1 VTLDVI
7 NVQTQR
13 RTVKEPSVKLRV
25 RDAAEL
31 LGVSEKTIYRW
42 VAQRKLP
49 VHRVSEQ
56 YRFNRAE
63 LLEWATSE
71 QIPVSP
77 KLLEEPE
84 DAFIPSL
91 EDALRTGGIHYR
103 VEGRDRASALRSVVE
118 MLPLPEEVDR
128 EFLLQV
134 LLARESI
141 GSTGIGEGIAIPHVR
156 NPVTLHVSRPL
167 VALSFLENNI
177 DFQAI
182 DGKPVHT
189 LFTIVSPTIKAHLN
203 LLSKLAYGLRASPF
217 AEAVAR
223 KASRDELY
231 AAARG
236 LELTVAASAGS
247 GEGQV

>member
-1 VTLDVI
+1 M
-7 NVQTQR
+7 
-13 RTVKEPSVKLRV
+13 KLRV

-49 VHRVSEQ
+49 VHRVNEQ

-63 LLEWATSE
+63 LLEWATSQ
-71 QIPVSP
+71 QIPISP
-77 KLLEEPE
+77 KLFEEPE
-84 DAFIPSL
+84 DAFVPSL
-91 EDALRTGGIHYR
+91 EEALRTGGIHYR
-103 VEGRDRASALRSVVE
+103 VGGTDKSSALKSVVE
-118 MLPLPEEVDR
+118 ILPLPEEVDR

-134 LLARESI
+134 LLARESV

-167 VALSFLENNI
+167 VALSFLENSI
-177 DFQAI
+177 EFQAI

-203 LLSKLAYGLRASPF
+203 LLSKLAYGLRASSF

-223 KASRDELY
+223 KASREEIF
-231 AAARG
+231 AAAG
-236 LELTVAASAGS
+236 ELESLMGAAG
-247 GEGQV
+247 GQ